1 MNPFLESVCA
11 APSADQYAAPPTARA
26 GSGEYALR
34 ELSMDELAVAGA
46 TSGDSVMHEVGPAE
60 GTAADV
66 ASSVAPPRVVAP
78 TELAHSELTHSALP
92 FPEMSSTGQAST
104 QAIAPRRARAVM
116 RRTRHFVFLAA
127 LTAGGLSL
135 GAPSVAYGLDVNT
148 ATETQLEGIRGIGP
162 KTASLIVK
170 ERQQRGQ
177 FSSFEDFA
185 GRVRG
190 IGPKRAER
198 LAAQGLTVG
207 AVARVMPTGSAAGTR
222 PRSVAAS
229 HPRAMAPDPS
239 RMPPALI
246 VNTPDASKGKGP

>member
-1 MNPFLESVCA
+1 MNPFLESACA

-26 GSGEYALR
+26 GRGEYALR

-46 TSGDSVMHEVGPAE
+46 TLSDSVMHEVGPAE

-78 TELAHSELTHSALP
+78 TELAHSELP

-135 GAPSVAYGLDVNT
+135 GAPGAAYGLDVNT

>member
-1 MNPFLESVCA
+1 MNPFLESACA
-11 APSADQYAAPPTARA
+11 GPSADQPAATPTTRA
-26 GSGEYALR
+26 GTVDYAVR
-34 ELSMDELAVAGA
+34 ELASPE
-46 TSGDSVMHEVGPAE
+46 TSLSEQAPAP
-60 GTAADV
+60 A
-66 ASSVAPPRVVAP
+66 
-78 TELAHSELTHSALP
+78 
-92 FPEMSSTGQAST
+92 QAQA
-104 QAIAPRRARAVM
+104 QAIAPRRARAVL

-135 GAPSVAYGLDVNT
+135 ASPGTAYGLDVNT

-177 FSSFEDFA
+177 FLSFEDFA
-185 GRVRG
+185 RRVRG

-207 AVARVMPTGSAAGTR
+207 AAARVMPSVSAAGTR
-222 PRSVAAS
+222 PRSVPAS

>member
-1 MNPFLESVCA
+1 MNPFLESACA
-11 APSADQYAAPPTARA
+11 GPSADQSAATPTTRA
-26 GSGEYALR
+26 GTVDYAVR
-34 ELSMDELAVAGA
+34 ELASPE
-46 TSGDSVMHEVGPAE
+46 TSLSEPAP
-60 GTAADV
+60 A
-66 ASSVAPPRVVAP
+66 
-78 TELAHSELTHSALP
+78 
-92 FPEMSSTGQAST
+92 
-104 QAIAPRRARAVM
+104 QAIAPRRTRAVL

-135 GAPSVAYGLDVNT
+135 GSPGTAYGLDVNT

-170 ERQQRGQ
+170 ERQQRGH
-177 FSSFEDFA
+177 FLSFEDFA
-185 GRVRG
+185 RRVRG

-207 AVARVMPTGSAAGTR
+207 AAARVMPTVSAAGTR